1 MKTYKITLFCLALSV
16 ALSGCGKPDNPDP
29 GTNPGTNPGT
39 DPGTDPATPFFTA
52 SLPDEWVFN
61 MDPGAMSW
69 PVETNITDW
78 TATSS
83 ESWCKPT
90 PMTDQLWLDIEDYD
104 ARDENGYERF
114 DPPRTCT
121 VTVKA
126 GSVYSKTIQ
135 IVQQT
140 HTIIYF
146 PQKDY
151 SREYDWIEDGPTGMT
166 VFLSADGQTRDLLVT
181 TNTWRWIPETD
192 AAWLKVECVNNST
205 LRLTSTARAETVT
218 AARSAQVKVYDKY
231 NEYFVYSTF
240 TVEDAP
246 ATVGGEDFG
255 YGDHTEWD

>member
-29 GTNPGTNPGT
+29 GTNPGT
-39 DPGTDPATPFFTA
+39 DPGIDPDAPYFTA

-140 HTIIYF
+140 HPY
-146 PQKDY
+146 
-151 SREYDWIEDGPTGMT
+151 IETLDGWWDGKPLE
-166 VFLSADGQTRDLLVT
+166 LSSDGETRDIFIRNNVWEWT
-181 TNTWRWIPETD
+181 PSSND
-192 AAWLKVECVNNST
+192 DWLTVSRIDNQT
-205 LRLTSTARAETVT
+205 LRLSSTARPASQSDDRITTVKIWMT
-218 AARSAQVKVYDKY
+218 SDQTYYITFPVK
-231 NEYFVYSTF
+231 
-240 TVEDAP
+240 DAK
-246 ATVGGEDFG
+246 ADLGGEDAG
-255 YGDHTEWD
+255 YGDHTDWD